1 MASGTWVWKV
11 GRQGAGRG
19 EQRVSSLAGVP
30 AAIRK
35 AQVML
40 QEGHEATLWSQL
52 PFRETTRGGMKVAAA
67 KGLETE
73 LDTRF
78 LSSFGG
84 PTCHCYSPPPPPRL
98 GPRAG
103 QRGVRS
109 LDVLA

>member
-1 MASGTWVWKV
+1 M
-11 GRQGAGRG
+11 
-19 EQRVSSLAGVP
+19 SSLAGVP

-40 QEGHEATLWSQL
+40 QEGREATLWSQL

-84 PTCHCYSPPPPPRL
+84 PTCHCYSPHPPRL
-98 GPRAG
+98 GPLAG